1 MNASNLLIE
10 RLEIW
15 MTINIALLRGINVG
29 GHNKIKMAEL
39 RQVFETL
46 GFGRVQTYIQS
57 GNVLFE
63 SDDSEQSLIKRIQGE
78 IEKVFGFSINVVIRT
93 AVELEWITTNCPFT
107 EEAIAEAEITSEGE
121 SLYVSLLQD
130 KPSQEGIDG
139 LGTYKSDNEE
149 FSIEGREVYL
159 LFRRGVRNAKLAN
172 NLQRLDV
179 PSTMRNWKTINKL
192 SMLAKEMA
200 D

>member
-15 MTINIALLRGINVG
+15 MRINIALLRGINVG

-107 EEAIAEAEITSEGE
+107 EEAVAEAEITSEGE

-149 FSIEGREVYL
+149 FLIEGREVYL

>member
-1 MNASNLLIE
+1 
-10 RLEIW
+10 

-29 GHNKIKMAEL
+29 GHNKIKMEEL
-39 RQVFETL
+39 RQLFETL
-46 GFGRVQTYIQS
+46 GFSRVQTYIQS

-63 SDDSEQSLIKRIQGE
+63 SHESEQSLIKRIEGE

-93 AVELEWITTNCPFT
+93 ASELECISENCPFT
-107 EEAIAEAEITSEGE
+107 EEAVAEAKITSEGE

-130 KPSQEGIDG
+130 KPSQDGIDR
-139 LGTYKSDNEE
+139 LSAYKSDDDE
-149 FSIEGREVYL
+149 FLIAGREVYL

-172 NLQRLDV
+172 NLQRLEV

-192 SMLAKEMA
+192 SLLAKEMA